1 MRISHAL
8 ITALA
13 LTTVTVAALPAQ
25 ATWDGA
31 EVTLTGCTEVVGLDV
46 IPADNARALVP
57 EEFDLVL
64 ADEAGE
70 LAVLIVRVVQC
81 AGIAVNN
88 HPPSPGKFMHIGI
101 NVANGDATAFINN
114 YQLWFATNH
123 RPLKR
128 AMRRAGLQADFDNLT
143 YDYTPNGDGTG
154 AINID
159 VSPPNAPAFEAT
171 GTGFL
176 LDIPRGPFIA
186 SWWAEGLLGLIQMRG
201 DYQDVLFG
209 VSDAVA
215 TTPASSDLA
224 ALAGRTTLGFAVLN
238 TYNDVPAGQVTF
250 SVADEDPRCH
260 RPRGR
265 RHCR

>member
-13 LTTVTVAALPAQ
+13 LTTVTVAALPAE

-31 EVTLTGCTEVVGLDV
+31 EVTLTGCTEEVGLDV

-70 LAVLIVRVVQC
+70 LAVIIVRVVDC
-81 AGIAVNN
+81 AGIAVDNR
-88 HPPSPGKFMHIGI
+88 PPTPGKFMHIGI

-123 RPLKR
+123 RPLRR
-128 AMRRAGLQADFDNLT
+128 AMRQAGLKADFDNLT
-143 YDYTPNGDGTG
+143 FDYTPNGDGTG
-154 AINID
+154 AIDIE
-159 VSPPNAPAFEAT
+159 VSPPQAPEFEAT

-186 SWWAEGLLGLIQMRG
+186 SWWAEGRRGLIQMRG

-209 VSDAVA
+209 VSDAVL
-215 TTPASSDLA
+215 TTPECSDLA
-224 ALAGRTTLGFAVLN
+224 ELAGRTTLGFAVLN
-238 TYNDVPAGQVTF
+238 TYNDVPAGQV
-250 SVADEDPRCH
+250 SVSVGAVDPD
-260 RPRGR
+260 
-265 RHCR
+265 